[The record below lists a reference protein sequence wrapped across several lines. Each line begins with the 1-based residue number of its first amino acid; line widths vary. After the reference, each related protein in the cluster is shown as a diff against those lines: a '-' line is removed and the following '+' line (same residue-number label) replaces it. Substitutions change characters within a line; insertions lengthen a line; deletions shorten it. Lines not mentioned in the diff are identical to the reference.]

1 MINYISSWAE
11 QVIIAVIIATI
22 LEMILPKGNSKKY
35 IKTMIG
41 IYILYT
47 VISPAITLATGKNLT
62 IDYSEYEKYF
72 NNTKEYQALEKDFE
86 NITEKSI
93 QIAYKEEIKKQIQ
106 KDIEEMGLY
115 LENIDLETN
124 LENGE
129 IIKVSLIIIH
139 KETED
144 KANNN
149 IQINKIEIGEKK
161 KETKTNNLSKDET
174 EKIKKLMQENYGVSN
189 ENIKINSM

>member
-161 KETKTNNLSKDET
+161 KEAKTNNLSKDET